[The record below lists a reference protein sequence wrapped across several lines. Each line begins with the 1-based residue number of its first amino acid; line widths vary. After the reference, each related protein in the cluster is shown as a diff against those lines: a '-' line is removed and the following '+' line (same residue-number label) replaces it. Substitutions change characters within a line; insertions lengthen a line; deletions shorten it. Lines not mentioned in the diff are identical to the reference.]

1 MKILILGASGQ
12 VGWELQRSLAVL
24 GDVRALTR
32 AEADLAD
39 LDRLK
44 AVVSAAQ
51 ADVIVNAAAYTAVD
65 KAETEKDL
73 ASRINA
79 AAPGVLAAEAARS
92 HALLIHYSTDYI
104 FDGAKTGAYVETD
117 TPAPLSHYGLS
128 KLQGE
133 EAVRASGCR
142 HLIFRTSWVYAPRGK
157 NFPRTIL
164 NAAKT
169 RDALRV
175 VNDQTGAPTSAE
187 LIADVTALTLSRLSS
202 GRLGT
207 YHLVAAG
214 ETSWH
219 GFAETLLARAAAKGH
234 AFKAISV
241 AAIPSAAYPTPAK
254 RIANSR
260 LNTDKLRAC
269 FGVNLPAWDA
279 DLDRFIDE
287 LDLSA

>member
-1 MKILILGASGQ
+1 MKILILGANGQ
-12 VGWELQRSLAVL
+12 VGWELRRSLAAL

-32 AEADLAD
+32 AEADLSD
-39 LDRLK
+39 LDRLGE
-44 AVVSAAQ
+44 VMRAAQ

-65 KAETEKDL
+65 KAESERDVAT
-73 ASRINA
+73 RINA
-79 AAPGVLAAEAARS
+79 AAPGVLATEAARS

-104 FDGAKTGAYVETD
+104 FDGMKDDAYVETD
-117 TPAPLSHYGLS
+117 AAAPLSHYGQS
-128 KLQGE
+128 KWDGE

-157 NFPRTIL
+157 NFARTIL

-175 VNDQTGAPTSAE
+175 VNDQIGAPTSAE
-187 LIADVTALTLSRLSS
+187 LIADVTALCLSRLSS

-207 YHLVAAG
+207 YHLVAGG

-219 GFAETLLARAAAKGH
+219 GFAEKLIRRAAAKGH
-234 AFKAISV
+234 AITAREI
-241 AAIPSAAYPTPAK
+241 AAIPSSEYPTPAK

-260 LNTDKLRAC
+260 LNTDKLRSV
-269 FGVNLPAWDA
+269 FGVNLPLWDA
-279 DLDRFIDE
+279 ALDRLIDE
-287 LDLSA
+287 LEPLA